1 MQHNEFEVL
10 VKEICSKQNLPEAL
24 ELLKSNEDTEVS
36 EAAQSLVGQFAL
48 ADVENEKRIYHVTVQ
63 DNDEGEEQE
72 FVEHVMNEGDDLIKF
87 AAWFFESMF
96 EVKAKDT
103 RCTIRFMAV
112 GFEGTYNGQRVTAT
126 PFSFVDLKPSPE
138 YSACIS
144 HSG

>member
-103 RCTIRFMAV
+103 YQIA
-112 GFEGTYNGQRVTAT
+112 GKTYKQPKR
-126 PFSFVDLKPSPE
+126 S
-138 YSACIS
+138 
-144 HSG
+144 

>member
-36 EAAQSLVGQFAL
+36 EAALSLVGQFAL

-96 EVKAKDT
+96 EVKPKDT
-103 RCTIRFMAV
+103 YQTA
-112 GFEGTYNGQRVTAT
+112 GKTYKQPKR
-126 PFSFVDLKPSPE
+126 S
-138 YSACIS
+138 
-144 HSG
+144 